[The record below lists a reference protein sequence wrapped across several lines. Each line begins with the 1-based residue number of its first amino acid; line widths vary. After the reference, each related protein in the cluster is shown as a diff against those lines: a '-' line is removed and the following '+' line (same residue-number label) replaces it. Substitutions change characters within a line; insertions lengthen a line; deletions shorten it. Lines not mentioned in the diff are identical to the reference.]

1 MHIIWLLV
9 NALQKPEVILDP
21 YSDGPEPSYNLELP
35 FPREDPG
42 GKRKPFFKT
51 VVGKGSEVKLRKSW
65 ACNLAYGFC
74 ESPP

>member
-1 MHIIWLLV
+1 MEESPSPLRDHINKEEI
-9 NALQKPEVILDP
+9 DP

-51 VVGKGSEVKLRKSW
+51 MVGKGSEVKLRKSR